1 MKKKLYVA
9 PCAKVVNLRS
19 EGHIA
24 SGSQTG
30 GGGHTIPPGDG
41 AKEDIDMENE
51 W

>member
-9 PCAKVVNLRS
+9 PCAKVVNLWS

-30 GGGHTIPPGDG
+30 GGGHLDDNDEG
-41 AKEDIDMENE
+41 AKNEIDMENE